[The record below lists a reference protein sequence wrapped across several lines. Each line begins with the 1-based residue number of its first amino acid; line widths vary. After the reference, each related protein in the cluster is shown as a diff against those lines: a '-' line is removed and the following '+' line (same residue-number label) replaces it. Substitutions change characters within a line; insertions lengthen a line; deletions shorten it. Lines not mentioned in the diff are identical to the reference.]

1 MLKKTVKFKDYN
13 GGEHTEDVY
22 FHVSKASVLTASDDV
37 YNEIIKIGL
46 ALQSKGKFLEQ
57 TQEPTDES
65 SDAVEPV
72 VNEINVFDRS
82 TQIKAESVRMI
93 ARLLDRLIDLAYGK
107 RSEDGMKFVKN
118 AQVLSDFKS
127 SVVYDA
133 FVEQM
138 VGDQQEMI
146 KFIQQLLA
154 Q

>member
-13 GGEHTEDVY
+13 GGDHSEDLY
-22 FHVSKASVLTASDDV
+22 FHVSKASVLTASDEV
-37 YNEIIKIGL
+37 YNEIIKIGVD
-46 ALQSKGKFLEQ
+46 LQSKGKFLEQ
-57 TQEPTDES
+57 TQEPVDES
-65 SDAVEPV
+65 ADTVESV
-72 VNEINVFDRS
+72 DNEFNVFDRS

-93 ARLLDRLIDLAYGK
+93 ARLLDRLIDLSYGK

-138 VGDQQEMI
+138 VGNQEEMI
-146 KFIQQLLA
+146 KFIEQLLA